1 MVKAVEKTGKTVD
14 EAIRLALIELGV
26 TRESVEIEIMDEPS
40 KGIFGII
47 GTRPAKVKVIYRE
60 GPAQRAL
67 DILSSIFGCM
77 DLQVEMEAKEREQE
91 LLVNLEGKDLGILIG
106 RRGETLD
113 ALQYLINLTVNKNQE
128 QKKKVIIDIEGYR
141 YRREETLKKLA
152 LKLADKARQR
162 GRNVILEPMNS
173 QERRIIHTALQGR
186 DDIYTFSEGEEP
198 YRKIIISPKK

>member
-1 MVKAVEKTGKTVD
+1 MKAVEKTGKTVD
-14 EAIRLALIELGV
+14 EAIRFALLELGV
-26 TRESVEIEIMDEPS
+26 TRESVDIEIMDEPS

-47 GTRPAKVKVIYRE
+47 GSRPAKVKVIYRE

-67 DILSSIFGCM
+67 DILNNIFGCM
-77 DLQVEMEAKEREQE
+77 DLQVEMEAKERDHE

-128 QKKKVIIDIEGYR
+128 KKKKVIIDIEGYR

-152 LKLADKARQR
+152 LKLADKVSQR